1 MMPSLG
7 SLEEIILLLV
17 LSMKEEAY
25 GVSVAEKYQEIMN
38 KSISIPS
45 IHTVLKR
52 LEEKGFLVSS
62 MGGATQERGGR
73 KKRLYEITRYGYQS
87 LVELQKTR
95 NQLWG
100 GIPNLSFN

>member
-7 SLEEIILLLV
+7 SLEEIILLIV
-17 LSMKEEAY
+17 LGMKEEAY
-25 GVSVAEKYQEIMN
+25 GVSVAEKYQALMN

-73 KKRLYEITRYGYQS
+73 KNRLYEITRYGYQC

-95 NQLWG
+95 NQLWAV
-100 GIPNLSFN
+100 IPNLSFN